1 LRREPNPASLPD
13 CQKIT
18 FGKLGGWN
26 LTIFLMLSGYEEDA
40 QYFGKESRSDDL
52 DRHGDIY
59 VWGNDLRPV
68 GA

>member
-1 LRREPNPASLPD
+1 
-13 CQKIT
+13 
-18 FGKLGGWN
+18 
-26 LTIFLMLSGYEEDA
+26 MLSGYEEDA
-40 QYFGKESRSDDL
+40 QYFGKESRSGDL